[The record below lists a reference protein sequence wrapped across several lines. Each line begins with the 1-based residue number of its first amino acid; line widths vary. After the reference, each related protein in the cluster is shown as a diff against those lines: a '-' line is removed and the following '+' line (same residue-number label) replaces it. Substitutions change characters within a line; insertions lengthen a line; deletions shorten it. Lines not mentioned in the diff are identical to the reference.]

1 MERIIITQDN
11 FKNVVSEIYR
21 EEQIKIFEQKW
32 KHLSENDKT
41 FVLEFLKVLYPEK
54 SSLIK
59 ESKWYNTVGD
69 IAGIFDPTGLIDLA
83 NGISYWKQGDK
94 LFAVL
99 SWVSAIPGLGDVIAK
114 PVVGALKAGGLIG
127 KTFKSAVVA
136 GDAIKVA
143 EAAGKMGG
151 PVATLVEKS
160 PSWGSRLMSIL
171 KASVGKIPFLGRI
184 VTHVEEFIKIFTT
197 AGTRMKGGKSF
208 MGKLLGRSETN
219 TLKDTFRGFRD
230 YGGFKNKYFKYI
242 SAKDVPL
249 WNKFMAGVPHMFGGN
264 PATRSLMRRSKWY
277 LGLLDTLGLVDT
289 KTTPEEVMAKYPKE
303 VQKYNESEQGQK
315 NWSDEFGG
323 GSEIETTTDD
333 TKKTSTLSSGNQASD
348 NTNPFDVLSKTL
360 FA

>member
-1 MERIIITQDN
+1 MERIIVTQDN
-11 FKNVVSEIYR
+11 FKNIVNEIYR
-21 EEQIKIFEQKW
+21 EEQINIFEEKW
-32 KHLSENDKT
+32 KRLSENDKT

-54 SSLIK
+54 SKLIN

-99 SWVSAIPGLGDVIAK
+99 SWVSAIPLLGDVIGK
-114 PVVGALKAGGLIG
+114 PVVGALKAGGVIG
-127 KTFKSAVVA
+127 KTFKSAVIA
-136 GDAIKVA
+136 GDAVKVA
-143 EAAGKMGG
+143 EVAGKSGG
-151 PVATLVEKS
+151 VIAKFVEKS
-160 PSWGSRLMSIL
+160 PSWGSKLMSVL
-171 KASVGKIPFLGRI
+171 RASVGKIPFLGKI
-184 VTHVEEFIKIFTT
+184 VKHVEEFIKIFTT
-197 AGTRMKGGKSF
+197 ASTRMKGGKGII
-208 MGKLLGRSETN
+208 GKLLGRGETK

-277 LGLLDTLGLVDT
+277 LGLLDTLGIVDT
-289 KTTPEEVMAKYPKE
+289 KTTPDEIIAKYPKE
-303 VQKYNESEQGQK
+303 VQKYNESEIGQK

-323 GSEIETTTDD
+323 GNEEITTSDD
-333 TKKTSTLSSGNQASD
+333 NKKTNSSKTDSENA
-348 NTNPFDVLSKTL
+348 NNINPFDV
-360 FA
+360 FAKSIFT

>member
-1 MERIIITQDN
+1 MERVIVTQDN
-11 FKNVVSEIYR
+11 FKNVVSEIYK
-21 EEQIKIFEQKW
+21 EEQIKIFEEKW
-32 KHLSENDKT
+32 KRLTENDKT

-54 SSLIK
+54 SKLIK

-99 SWVSAIPGLGDVIAK
+99 SWVSAIPYLGDAIGK

-136 GDAIKVA
+136 GDAVKVA
-143 EAAGKMGG
+143 EAAGKSGG
-151 PVATLVEKS
+151 VIAKFVEKS
-160 PSWGSRLMSIL
+160 PSWGSKLMNVLRASI
-171 KASVGKIPFLGRI
+171 GKIPFLGRI

-197 AGTRMKGGKSF
+197 ASTRMKGGKGF
-208 MGKLLGRSETN
+208 IGKLLGKSETK

-277 LGLLDTLGLVDT
+277 LGLLDTLGIADT
-289 KTTPEEVMAKYPKE
+289 KTTPDEVMAKYPKE
-303 VQKYNESEQGQK
+303 IQKYNESDQGQK

-323 GSEIETTTDD
+323 GNEITSPEE
-333 TKKTSTLSSGNQASD
+333 TKKTNTLVSGNQNTD
-348 NTNPFDVLSKTL
+348 NTNPFDMLSKTL

>member
-1 MERIIITQDN
+1 MERIIVNQDN
-11 FKNVVSEIYR
+11 FKNIVNEIYK
-21 EEQIKIFEQKW
+21 EEKIKILNEKW
-32 KHLSENDKT
+32 SNLKKEDKI

-54 SSLIK
+54 SKLLN

-99 SWVSAIPGLGDVIAK
+99 SWVSAIPYLGDVIAK
-114 PVVGALKAGGLIG
+114 PVVGALKAGGIIG
-127 KTFKSAVVA
+127 KTFKSAVIA
-136 GDAIKVA
+136 GDAVKVA
-143 EAAGKMGG
+143 EAAGKSGG
-151 PVATLVEKS
+151 AIAKFVEKS
-160 PSWGSRLMSIL
+160 PTWGSRLMNIL
-171 KASVGKIPFLGRI
+171 RASVGKIPFLGRI
-184 VTHVEEFIKIFTT
+184 VNYVEEFIKIFTT
-197 AGTRMKGGKSF
+197 ASTRMKGGKSF
-208 MGKLLGRSETN
+208 IGKLLGKSETK

-277 LGLLDTLGLVDT
+277 LGLLDTLGIVDT
-289 KTTPEEVMAKYPKE
+289 KTTPDEIIAKYPKQ
-303 VQKYNESEQGQK
+303 VQQYNESELGQK

-323 GSEIETTTDD
+323 GSDETIETPKPTEN
-333 TKKTSTLSSGNQASD
+333 KQTSNLNGD
-348 NTNPFDVLSKTL
+348 NTNPFDVFSKSI